1 MEKKCQCCGNT
12 CTWSKGNYR
21 RLNIPPS
28 RIKKEEL
35 ADINVGQTRADITK
49 MEIATNEKVDIV
61 SHPAHYTMGTIGP
74 KDFIRDQGLNF
85 NRGNVI
91 KYTVRAGRKN
101 KNKEVEDLKKAKQYL
116 EFEIEYLEGQLN
128 GDIKSK

>member
-1 MEKKCQCCGNT
+1 MQKMHILMKWLFPKK
-12 CTWSKGNYR
+12 
-21 RLNIPPS
+21 
-28 RIKKEEL
+28 
-35 ADINVGQTRADITK
+35 
-49 MEIATNEKVDIV
+49 EIATDEKVDIV
-61 SHPAHYTMGTIGP
+61 SHPAHYTMETIEP
-74 KDFIRDQGLNF
+74 KDFIRDQELNF